1 MIAFDQIIFFNS
13 NYVLEIIL
21 DQEMQ
26 ELYSDEE
33 YSDEDYDE
41 EDHPDD
47 MIFEQSR
54 IPQTFEEMN
63 AMFRS
68 KVASLEPEIK
78 KTVIEA
84 PLEKAI
90 ISSTNMTSM
99 PPVREPIRPIGE
111 SKSDPPIILPEEE
124 YDEEEIEYDD
134 EEHDDEY
141 EEDEEEIG
149 DEEEEEEEIADEEE
163 YEEEEAELSDVDD
176 YDLMKRLE
184 EKYGKIKEP
193 THHSDEDED
202 DPSWTSKYL
211 NRNSIFL

>member
-1 MIAFDQIIFFNS
+1 MIAFDEIIFINS

-33 YSDEDYDE
+33 YSDEDYDDE

-68 KVASLEPEIK
+68 KVVASLEPEIR
-78 KTVIEA
+78 KTLIEA
-84 PLEKAI
+84 PIEKAI
-90 ISSTNMTSM
+90 ISSTNMTST
-99 PPVREPIRPIGE
+99 PHVKEPVRPIEE

-134 EEHDDEY
+134 EEQDVEY

-149 DEEEEEEEIADEEE
+149 DEEEEEEEIAEEE

-193 THHSDEDED
+193 THQSDEEED

-211 NRNSIFL
+211 NRN